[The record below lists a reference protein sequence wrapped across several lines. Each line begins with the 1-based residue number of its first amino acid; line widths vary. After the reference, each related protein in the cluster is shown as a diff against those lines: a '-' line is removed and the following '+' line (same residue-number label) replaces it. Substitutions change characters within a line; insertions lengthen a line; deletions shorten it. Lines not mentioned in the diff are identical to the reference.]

1 MEKLQYKL
9 DVFEGPMDLLLHLIN
24 KHKLNINDI
33 PIFQLVEQYI
43 EYVRLMEEADMEIAS
58 EFLEMAARL
67 VYIKS
72 VSLLPVYEEAQEL
85 KKELTGELIEYR
97 DCKIMAGKIAEQTD
111 GFNHFY
117 RETMEIEK
125 SSKYERLHERD
136 ELIKFYLSAV
146 GRGNRKLPPP
156 IESFTAIV
164 TKKIISVSS
173 RISGIFSKLKKGKKH
188 SFKEFFTDA
197 KSRSEMVATF
207 LAMLELIK
215 ANKIKVGDEGEDPEV
230 IQTGEFNENEL
241 ISEFGGEENA

>member
-72 VSLLPVYEEAQEL
+72 VSLLPVHEEAQEL

-230 IQTGEFNENEL
+230 IQTGEFNEKEL

>member
-72 VSLLPVYEEAQEL
+72 VSLLPVHEEAQEL